1 LAGEITIRVA
11 LSYRKGSD
19 MDGIDPGEISVTMTG
34 TKAQRGVQLVDT
46 VEESLLLG
54 EPGAGGWLF
63 LQNLDAT
70 NYVQMRGASAA
81 QPLVRMKAGEPALFR
96 LDAGSVPTLQANTA
110 ACSVRYLL
118 LSD

>member
-1 LAGEITIRVA
+1 MAAEITIRA
-11 LSYRKGSD
+11 SLSYRKGTD
-19 MDGIDPGEISVTMTG
+19 MDGIDLGEISVTMTG
-34 TKAQRGVQLVDT
+34 TKVQRGVQLVGT
-46 VEESLLLG
+46 VEEALLLG

-63 LQNLDAT
+63 LQNIDPT
-70 NYVQMRGASAA
+70 NYVQVRPAAGQTPLPRMR
-81 QPLVRMKAGEPALFR
+81 AGEPALFR